1 MSLAMFKLESF
12 TSALAHQGA
21 MVTFTREAVDKAYAD
36 GLSEGLAR
44 KEDED
49 IRGLAAGLEQL
60 RLCLRDDQTRR
71 AELRQEAV
79 ISLTPILEQML
90 ECLLPAQT
98 SQRLE
103 SILKDELLRLSQLAT
118 PLRAV
123 ISCNARLR
131 ETVEKCLS
139 EAGID
144 EVELI
149 DTQSDK
155 ISLSLQGGRV
165 ELCPQKIAEDIRH
178 MISELKLEDPTWTH

>member
-12 TSALAHQGA
+12 TSALANQGA
-21 MVTFTREAVDKAYAD
+21 VVTFTREAVDKAYAEGLTE
-36 GLSEGLAR
+36 GLSR

-49 IRGLAAGLEQL
+49 IRSLAAGLDQL
-60 RLCLRDDQTRR
+60 RHCLRDDQARR

-79 ISLTPILEQML
+79 SSLTPILEQML

-103 SILKDELLRLSQLAT
+103 KVLKDELLRLSQLVT

-123 ISCNARLR
+123 ISCNSRLR
-131 ETVEKCLS
+131 DTVERCLS
-139 EAGID
+139 EAGIE
-144 EVELI
+144 EVDLL
-149 DTQSDK
+149 DTPSDT

-165 ELCPQKIAEDIRH
+165 ELSPQKIAEDIRN
-178 MISELKLEDPTWTH
+178 MISELKVEDPTWTH